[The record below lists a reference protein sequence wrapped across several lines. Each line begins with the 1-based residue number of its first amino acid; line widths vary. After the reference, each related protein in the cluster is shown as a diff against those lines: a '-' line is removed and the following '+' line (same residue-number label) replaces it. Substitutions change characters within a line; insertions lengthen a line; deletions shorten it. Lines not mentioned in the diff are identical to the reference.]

1 MSRSDAGFFWMPL
14 SLLLALLLGL
24 LPLPDAIAPLRPYW
38 LGLVLVYWLLE
49 TPDWAGMG
57 VAFGIGLLGDL
68 AFGTLIGEQALRL
81 VVIAFIIQRFRARLR
96 FFPLWQQSVAVFALL
111 VNDRVIA
118 AGVRMTLGEGLPR
131 WPFWLSPLL
140 ALALWPWLVLL
151 LDTLRLRARSRES

>member
-1 MSRSDAGFFWMPL
+1 MSRQDAGFYWFPL

-24 LPLPDAIAPLRPYW
+24 LPLPDPIAPLRPYW
-38 LGLVLVYWLLE
+38 LALVLAYWLLE

-57 VAFGIGLLGDL
+57 VAFVIGTFGDL
-68 AFGTLIGEQALRL
+68 TFGTLIGEQALRL
-81 VVIAFIIQRFRARLR
+81 VVIAFLVQRFRARLR

-131 WPFWLSPLL
+131 WSFWLSPLL

-151 LDTLRLRARSRES
+151 LDTLRLRARTRES

>member
-1 MSRSDAGFFWMPL
+1 MSRQDAGFYWFPL

-24 LPLPDAIAPLRPYW
+24 LPLPDPIAPLRPYW
-38 LGLVLVYWLLE
+38 LALVLAYWLLE

-57 VAFGIGLLGDL
+57 VAFVIGVFGDL
-68 AFGTLIGEQALRL
+68 TFGTLIGEQALRL
-81 VVIAFIIQRFRARLR
+81 VVIAFLVQRFRARLR

-131 WPFWLSPLL
+131 WSFWLSPLL

-151 LDTLRLRARSRES
+151 LDTLRLRARTRES

>member
-1 MSRSDAGFFWMPL
+1 MSRSDAGFYWLPS

-24 LPLPDAIAPLRPYW
+24 LPLPDAIVPLRPYW
-38 LGLVLVYWLLE
+38 LALVLIYWLLE

-57 VAFGIGLLGDL
+57 VAFVIGLLGDL
-68 AFGTLIGEQALRL
+68 AFGTLLGEQALRL
-81 VVIAFIIQRFRARLR
+81 VVIAFLVQRFRARLR

-140 ALALWPWLVLL
+140 VLALWPWLVLL
-151 LDTLRLRARSRES
+151 LDTLRLRARTGSA